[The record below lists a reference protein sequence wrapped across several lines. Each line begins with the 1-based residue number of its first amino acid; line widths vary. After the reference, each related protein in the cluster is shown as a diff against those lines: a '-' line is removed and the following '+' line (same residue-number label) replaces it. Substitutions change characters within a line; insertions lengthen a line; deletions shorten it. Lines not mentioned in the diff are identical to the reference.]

1 MILTHKKTEK
11 YLEDTR
17 ITLQILKDD
26 AYVKGVIL
34 RYGYTDERLDEGI
47 ALHGEVDA
55 IYQELITRRGEQA
68 KSSLSL
74 RKKFNEVSKKYSY
87 LVSIFKTAFYETPE
101 LVKELGLEGERKR
114 RISSFITQSI
124 SFYNN
129 TMEKQHILNSI
140 AQFALTTEK
149 LQEEFHQI
157 KVLQD
162 LHKQH
167 INLMGENQR
176 LVLDRDKKTAKLR
189 RYMKQLK
196 TVLFMLFEEEN
207 PQVLERLGI
216 FVRNRP
222 RPKTD
227 KNKNNTDT
235 QTVTDNNKEPVAVT
249 NWETIPIQA
258 PIVITTALP
267 HNRAPLSMR
276 PTPPPHAF

>member
-1 MILTHKKTEK
+1 MILTNKTTEK

-17 ITLQILKDD
+17 ITLQILKED

-34 RYGYTDERLDEGI
+34 SYGYTDERLDEGI
-47 ALHGEVDA
+47 ALHGQVDA
-55 IYQELITRRGEQA
+55 IYHELITSRGEQA

-74 RKKFNEVSKKYSY
+74 RKKFKEVSKKFSY
-87 LVSIFKTAFYETPE
+87 LASIFKTAFYETPE
-101 LVKELGLEGERKR
+101 LIKELGLEGDRKR
-114 RISSFITQSI
+114 RISSFITQATN
-124 SFYNN
+124 FYTN
-129 TMEKQHILNSI
+129 TMAKQHILDSI
-140 AQFALTTEK
+140 AQFDLTPEK
-149 LQEEFHQI
+149 LQEEFDQL

-176 LVLDRDKKTAKLR
+176 IVLELNKKLAKLR

-207 PQVLERLGI
+207 PQILERLGI

-227 KNKNNTDT
+227 KSKNNTDSQT
-235 QTVTDNNKEPVAVT
+235 DTDNNTEPVTVTDTNANASTNAVT
-249 NWETIPIQA
+249 A
-258 PIVITTALP
+258 
-267 HNRAPLSMR
+267 
-276 PTPPPHAF
+276 